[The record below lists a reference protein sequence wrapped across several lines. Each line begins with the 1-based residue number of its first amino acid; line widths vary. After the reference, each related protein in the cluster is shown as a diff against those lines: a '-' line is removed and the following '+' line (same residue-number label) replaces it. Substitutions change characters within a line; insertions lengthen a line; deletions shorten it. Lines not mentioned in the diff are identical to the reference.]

1 MGAVSSIRTFGL
13 MYMRNIRQIPRIP
26 VVLVFGIVMPVIQ
39 LSLFGNIFSALGDSP
54 AFQATYP
61 GVAYLSYIAP
71 SIIMLTTFLGMANAS
86 AALLVDV
93 RTGYFDKLR
102 TTPAKAGQVI
112 VARLLAEMTRV
123 TAQALI
129 ILGLALLLGAHV
141 ESGFLGGVVMVLMS
155 VTFSACTVGLLVTAL
170 SMKTKS
176 DQATQ
181 SAFPLFFVLIFLSSA
196 YVPKEQIK
204 NDVIRTIIDFNPVD
218 YLIQAV
224 RELMVGVNNGGVM
237 EASWPLDKI
246 GLVLGASA
254 VAAVLFGLLNYR
266 VYRTSIEGK

>member
-1 MGAVSSIRTFGL
+1 MSAIRTFGVL
-13 MYMRNIRQIPRIP
+13 YMRNIRQIPRIP

-39 LSLFGNIFSALGDSP
+39 LLLFGNIFSAIGDN
-54 AFQATYP
+54 AFFAAAYP
-61 GVAYLSYIAP
+61 GVKYLTYLAP

-86 AALLVDV
+86 AALLSDL

-102 TTPAKAGQVI
+102 TTPAKPGAVI

-123 TAQALI
+123 TVQALL
-129 ILGLALLLGAHV
+129 ILTLALLAGGEVA
-141 ESGFLGGVVMVLMS
+141 SGILGGVAMVVLC
-155 VTFSACTVGLLVTAL
+155 VLFSACTVGLLVTAL

-181 SAFPLFFVLIFLSSA
+181 SAFPLFFILIFLSSA
-196 YVPKEQIK
+196 YVPPSLIK
-204 NDVIRTIIDFNPVD
+204 NEIIRKIIEFNPVD

-224 RELMVGVNNGGVM
+224 RELMVGVNENGVM
-237 EASWPLDKI
+237 VASWPIDKI
-246 GLVLGASA
+246 GIVLGAC
-254 VAAVLFGLLNYR
+254 VAAVLLLGFLNWK

>member
-1 MGAVSSIRTFGL
+1 MSAVRNFGIL
-13 MYMRNIRQIPRIP
+13 YLRNIRQIPRIP

-54 AFQATYP
+54 QFQQAYP
-61 GVAYLSYIAP
+61 GVKYLSYIAP

-102 TTPAKAGQVI
+102 TTPAKPGAVI

-129 ILGLALLLGAHV
+129 ILFLALALGAEV
-141 ESGFLGGVVMVLMS
+141 QSGILGGVVMVLMS

-170 SMKTKS
+170 SLKTKS

-181 SAFPLFFVLIFLSSA
+181 SAFPLFFILIFLSSA
-196 YVPKEQIK
+196 YIPKDQIK
-204 NDVIRTIIDFNPVD
+204 NDVIRHIIDFNPVD

-237 EASWPLDKI
+237 EASWPWDRI
-246 GLVLGASA
+246 GIVLGASA
-254 VAAVLFGLLNYR
+254 VAATLFGLLNYR
-266 VYRTSIEGK
+266 VYRRSIEGK